1 MVWSCSVEAPACA
14 GDDSDDRD
22 DSRVHV
28 ENAHFSIMP
37 DAGLIDLFDT
47 LDAVDQKMANV
58 GEMLTINR
66 PDLMPESGME
76 WSGDLLVLH
85 SVRIDPKF
93 RGHKLGHAVLKAIR
107 LRNGPLLHTR
117 KSGRTTSGVCGP
129 HYVPTAARP
138 RGVPSRGRFP
148 GPPRLGRPCE
158 KHLSGCC
165 RGSGNAW
172 GTVPAYG

>member
-76 WSGDLLVLH
+76 WSG
-85 SVRIDPKF
+85 
-93 RGHKLGHAVLKAIR
+93 
-107 LRNGPLLHTR
+107 TYWCC
-117 KSGRTTSGVCGP
+117 T
-129 HYVPTAARP
+129 
-138 RGVPSRGRFP
+138 
-148 GPPRLGRPCE
+148 PCE
-158 KHLSGCC
+158 ST
-165 RGSGNAW
+165 RSSAA
-172 GTVPAYG
+172 TSSATRS